1 MRVALL
7 ALVTVAGC
15 AAEPDW
21 NAAAQQALADGQA
34 SLAAVGGRPPP
45 PAPREPARI
54 RPLRTASLPVAA
66 MPAARLFPA
75 EAPGAD
81 SQVHSAS
88 ALGGSPPESLVAM
101 LGEPALRR
109 AEGPVSIWLYTA
121 AGCQLDVMFYP
132 SAEGP
137 RIAYIQARAGGFAQR
152 TEAACLRELAA
163 QARRRPQPDPRQ
175 GGKQGGNQGGNS
187 GINSFGRRP
196 ATEPVG

>member
-1 MRVALL
+1 M
-7 ALVTVAGC
+7 AGC

-45 PAPREPARI
+45 APREPARI

-66 MPAARLFPA
+66 MPAARPLPA
-75 EAPGAD
+75 EAPGAE
-81 SQVHSAS
+81 SHVHSAA
-88 ALGGSPPESLVAM
+88 ALGGSRPESLVAI

-109 AEGPVSIWLYTA
+109 AEGAVSIWLYTA

-137 RIAYIQARAGGFAQR
+137 RVGYIQARAGGFAQR
-152 TEAACLRELAA
+152 TEAACLRELTA

-175 GGKQGGNQGGNS
+175 GNNS
-187 GINSFGRRP
+187 GNNSGSNSGGNSFGRRP
-196 ATEPVG
+196 AAEPVG

>member
-1 MRVALL
+1 M
-7 ALVTVAGC
+7 AGC
-15 AAEPDW
+15 AADPDW

-34 SLAAVGGRPPP
+34 SLAAVGGRPP

-66 MPAARLFPA
+66 MPAARPLLA
-75 EAPGAD
+75 EAPGAE
-81 SQVHSAS
+81 SLVPSAA
-88 ALGGSPPESLVAM
+88 ALGGNRPESLVAI

-137 RIAYIQARAGGFAQR
+137 RVGYIQARAGGFAQR
-152 TEAACLRELAA
+152 TEAACLRELTA

-175 GGKQGGNQGGNS
+175 GGNS
-187 GINSFGRRP
+187 GSNSFGRRP
-196 ATEPVG
+196 AAEPVG